1 MFGFG
6 GGGFNR
12 GGPVQGEDI
21 MHQIAVSLEDLYK
34 GKTSKLAVTRNIIC
48 SKCSGYGFLFSPLL
62 VRQLNFMMT
71 TKKSFI
77 LHFMISFDLKS
88 SH

>member
-1 MFGFG
+1 MFGGMFG
-6 GGGFNR
+6 GGGGR

-48 SKCSGYGFLFSPLL
+48 ATCTGY
-62 VRQLNFMMT
+62 VM
-71 TKKSFI
+71 SFNI
-77 LHFMISFDLKS
+77 YIYFF
-88 SH
+88 